1 MENLRRIRKE
11 KGLTQKA
18 LGEKVDVSESM
29 IGMIE
34 NGARNPSFE
43 LLLKLGEA
51 LDCSVDDLL
60 RGEKKPATNGDGDK
74 KYQFDLQ
81 FFAEKAAADPDIVE
95 ITKLLVQLPPR
106 DRKRIKAQLQ
116 VEAQLYVD
124 EGGQQE

>member
-1 MENLRRIRKE
+1 MESLRRIRKE
-11 KGLTQKA
+11 KGLTQKS

-60 RGEKKPATNGDGDK
+60 RGEKSPPPLKATGLCMSRMNNG
-74 KYQFDLQ
+74 
-81 FFAEKAAADPDIVE
+81 
-95 ITKLLVQLPPR
+95 
-106 DRKRIKAQLQ
+106 RIKMRGCLNGSALCR
-116 VEAQLYVD
+116 
-124 EGGQQE
+124 

>member
-1 MENLRRIRKE
+1 MESLRRIRKE
-11 KGLTQKA
+11 KGLTQKS

-60 RGEKKPATNGDGDK
+60 RGEKKPATFEGDGVVHEPYEQWADK
-74 KYQFDLQ
+74 DARLLKWFRSLPIEKQKAILFSQDAPEDL
-81 FFAEKAAADPDIVE
+81 V
-95 ITKLLVQLPPR
+95 
-106 DRKRIKAQLQ
+106 
-116 VEAQLYVD
+116 
-124 EGGQQE
+124 